1 MDDLPIPVLLAA
13 LFVLL
18 LLSAFFSMSETSM
31 MAANRFRLKHQA
43 EAGGRGARLALALL
57 DRTDKLLGV
66 ILLGNNLINAAAAT
80 LVSVIVI
87 GLFGEDKWALGIG
100 TLLTTFAILVFSEIS
115 PKIIAAT
122 HADRIAPIVAFLLKP
137 LLTLAYPV
145 VWFVN
150 LFSVGLLR
158 LTRINTGKPGTHQLT
173 AEEMR
178 TLVLEAGN
186 ILPQKHKSVLINL
199 LELGQITVEDV
210 MTPRGTIEAVDVA
223 DDWPEVVQQLAT
235 SHHSR
240 VVVFAGDLD
249 KVRGILHLRRCAGQ
263 IGDPEWSLTELE
275 AVLQPPYYVPA
286 GTPVLTQLQY
296 FQEQHQRIGIVVDEY
311 GEVLGLVTPEDIVE
325 EIVGEFTASAALQQ
339 ALAWSDEGGVLV
351 DGGRT
356 LRELNRKLGVQFP
369 LNGPKTLNGLI
380 LEHFQDIP
388 ESGVSLRIAGIPV
401 EVVQTQGKSVKT
413 ARIFR
418 PEPGA
423 GSGTRRSRP

>member
-1 MDDLPIPVLLAA
+1 MDDLPLSVLLLA

-31 MAANRFRLKHQA
+31 MAVNRYRLKHRA
-43 EAGGRGARLALALL
+43 DAGARGARLALALL

-66 ILLGNNLINAAAAT
+66 ILLGNNLVNAAAAT

-87 GLFGEDKWALGIG
+87 GLFGDEKWALGVG
-100 TLLTTFAILVFSEIS
+100 TLFTTFAILVFSEIS

-122 HADRIAPIVAFLLKP
+122 HADRIAPIVSFLLKP
-137 LLTLAYPV
+137 LLTIAYPI

-150 LFSVGLLR
+150 LFAVGFLR
-158 LTRINTGKPGTHQLT
+158 VTRISTRKSGAHQLT
-173 AEEMR
+173 PEEMR

-186 ILPQKHKSVLINL
+186 LLPHKHKSVLLNL
-199 LELGQITVEDV
+199 LDLGQITVEDV
-210 MTPRGTIEAVDVA
+210 MTPRGAIESVDLSG
-223 DDWPEVVQQLAT
+223 DWGEIVQQLMT

-240 VVVFAGDLD
+240 VVVYAADPD
-249 KVRGILHLRRCAGQ
+249 KVHGVLHLRRCAGQ
-263 IGDPEWSLTELE
+263 IGNPEWSLAELE

-296 FQEQHQRIGIVVDEY
+296 FQEQRQRMGIVVDEY

-325 EIVGEFTASAALQQ
+325 EIVGEFTASAAQQ
-339 ALAWSDEGGVLV
+339 QPLAWPEAGAVLV

-356 LRELNRKLGVQFP
+356 LRELNRKLGVNFP
-369 LNGPKTLNGLI
+369 VDGPKTLNGLI

-388 ESGVSLRIAGIPV
+388 ESGVSLRIAGIPI

-418 PEPGA
+418 PEPG
-423 GSGTRRSRP
+423 TRSQQP